1 VGRVRGHLLR
11 GDRLDRRGQEP
22 LIVRDEPVFR
32 RRRRV
37 AAALFLTIV
46 ALGVVALALASGG
59 EDSPAPTPQATL
71 PPVCTGEPRA
81 ALGARIVVRMEGKA
95 TPGLLRA
102 GRDGEIGGVILFP
115 PEGADPA
122 ALAREVTR
130 LQEAAAEAGNGP
142 LVVAVDQEGGEVK
155 RLPGLPPDVAPAD
168 LAGDP
173 AGAEAEGVATGEALA
188 GIGVNVDLAPVLDVP
203 QQGSFLGTRTFGSTP
218 EEVAAAGVAFA
229 DGLRAHGV
237 AATAKHFPGL
247 GRSAANTDEAESEV
261 AASAGEI
268 DADLVPFEAA
278 IADGIE
284 LVMLSSAVYPE
295 LDPKLPA
302 FASPAIAEDLLRSD
316 LGFEGVTV
324 SDDLGAGAVTAR
336 YDAAAAALAAARGG
350 TDLLLFALTPDPGVL
365 DSLVAAAKRGGLEQG
380 ALEASCARVL
390 ALRGTLG
397 E

>member
-1 VGRVRGHLLR
+1 VGRLRRHLLR
-11 GDRLDRRGQEP
+11 RDRRDHRGQEP

-37 AAALFLTIV
+37 AGALLLAIV
-46 ALGVVALALASGG
+46 ALVVVVLASGG
-59 EDSPAPTPQATL
+59 EDPPAPSPQATL
-71 PPVCTGEPRA
+71 PPVCADEPRA
-81 ALGARIVVRMEGKA
+81 ALGARIVVRMEAKA

-102 GRDGEIGGVILFP
+102 ARDGEIGGVILFP
-115 PEGADPA
+115 PAGTDPT

-130 LQEAAAEAGNGP
+130 LQEAAAETGTGP

-155 RLPGLPPDVAPAD
+155 RLPSLPPDVAPAD

-173 AGAEAEGVATGEALA
+173 TGAEAEGLATGEALV

-203 QQGSFLGTRTFGSTP
+203 QQGSFLGTRTFGSTS

-229 DGLRAHGV
+229 AGLRAGGV

-261 AASAGEI
+261 AASASEI
-268 DADLVPFEAA
+268 DADLAPFEAA
-278 IADGIE
+278 IADGVE

-295 LDPKLPA
+295 LDPKRPA
-302 FASPAIAEDLLRSD
+302 FASPAITEGLLRSD
-316 LGFEGVTV
+316 LGFEGVTI

-336 YDAAAAALAAARGG
+336 YDAAAAALAAAQGG

-365 DSLVAAAKRGGLEQG
+365 DSLVAAAKRGALEQG